1 MISMLPADPKSWLDF
16 CSGFA
21 ISRCHFSPVALPILL
36 EEKCSSLSRG
46 YSGIPSVF
54 CGAWWWWPHSND
66 VDIPHELMLVA
77 EVLRRSRNC
86 SEFSKRSLRDTWL
99 RSSQTPL
106 FWFFFLF
113 FFFLIK
119 CLLFFFLLFGLFYFF
134 FFILFSSSS
143 FWFSFRVKWPLSW
156 KNLQSGAYRVD
167 SAIDCDV
174 IVNWEKSDNEK
185 VWGNPNKFERIGR
198 VKTEKPASRTMT
210 NAVCSPGVSDV

>member
-119 CLLFFFLLFGLFYFF
+119 CLLFFFLLFGLFYLFFYFVLFF
-134 FFILFSSSS
+134 FFLVFFSGKVAFVLEKFTVWSISR
-143 FWFSFRVKWPLSW
+143 WFRYWLW
-156 KNLQSGAYRVD
+156 RNCQLG
-167 SAIDCDV
+167 
-174 IVNWEKSDNEK
+174 K
-185 VWGNPNKFERIGR
+185 VR
-198 VKTEKPASRTMT
+198 
-210 NAVCSPGVSDV
+210 

>member
-1 MISMLPADPKSWLDF
+1 MAPIQSDTFILVL
-16 CSGFA
+16 
-21 ISRCHFSPVALPILL
+21 FS
-36 EEKCSSLSRG
+36 
-46 YSGIPSVF
+46 
-54 CGAWWWWPHSND
+54 
-66 VDIPHELMLVA
+66 
-77 EVLRRSRNC
+77 
-86 SEFSKRSLRDTWL
+86 
-99 RSSQTPL
+99 
-106 FWFFFLF
+106 FLF
-113 FFFLIK
+113 FFNQMSSFLFPS
-119 CLLFFFLLFGLFYFF
+119 LWTFLFY